1 MENNIQENNSSKSNQ
16 TKKTPKLTIVALV
29 YNLEKYLPRCLDAL
43 VNQTMQDIEILCV
56 DDGSTDSAPQI
67 IEEYAKKYPDK
78 VKAFH
83 KENGGEFTT
92 RNYGLERATGEYVTF
107 VDTDDYVESTW
118 AEKLYNTAKEYDAD
132 IAVCAFERIDLK
144 TGKVVATD
152 MAGFGHTCKKIV
164 PDDDFMVFI
173 NPAPW
178 NKVYKR
184 EKIKDLRFLPFRG
197 FNDTMFLASCFTKI
211 DKIAFIPDV
220 LYHYYL
226 RYDSQIH
233 TVNKQDV
240 ENLKK
245 YLLEVKDLYIKENKY
260 DSMRNILDLM
270 AFIHLGISV
279 MYRASYDKS
288 INIKQMTKETIK
300 YLDENF
306 GSWRKNPFLTFRYS
320 IKKGFKHIGLWGI
333 SIFYRLNMP
342 MVFIHIYRFVV
353 DKLKIDIK
361 F

>member
-1 MENNIQENNSSKSNQ
+1 MY
-16 TKKTPKLTIVALV
+16 KLSIVALV

-43 VNQTMQDIEILCV
+43 VNQTLQEIEILCV

-67 IEEYAKKYPDK
+67 IEDYAKKYPEKIK
-78 VKAFH
+78 VFH

-107 VDTDDYVESTW
+107 VDTDDYVELNW
-118 AEKLYNTAKEYDAD
+118 AEKLYNAAKKADAD
-132 IAVCAFERIDLK
+132 LAVCGFERINLE
-144 TGKVVATD
+144 TGKQVCTD
-152 MAGFGHTCKKIV
+152 MTGFGNTVKEIDYK
-164 PDDDFMVFI
+164 DDFVAFI

-184 EKIKDLRFLPFRG
+184 EKVKDLRFLPFRG
-197 FNDTMFLASCFTKI
+197 FNDTMFLMSSYTKI
-211 DKIAFIPDV
+211 KKIAFIPDV

-233 TVNKQDV
+233 TINIDDVN
-240 ENLKK
+240 NLKK
-245 YLLEVKDLYIKENKY
+245 YLLEVKKLYIKTNKY
-260 DSMRNILDLM
+260 EEMKYILDLM
-270 AFIHLGISV
+270 AFLHLAVSV
-279 MYRASYDKS
+279 MYRASYDKT
-288 INIKQMTKETIK
+288 INIKEETKKTRK

-306 GSWRKNPFLTFRYS
+306 SSWRKNPFLTFRYS
-320 IKKGFKHIGLWGI
+320 IKKGFKHIGLWGVHLLYKMNLQMI
-333 SIFYRLNMP
+333 YIR
-342 MVFIHIYRFVV
+342 VYRFII

>member
-1 MENNIQENNSSKSNQ
+1 MEKNVKIS
-16 TKKTPKLTIVALV
+16 IVVAV

-67 IEEYAKKYPDK
+67 IEEYQKRYPEKIK
-78 VKAFH
+78 VFH

-92 RNYGLERATGEYVTF
+92 RNYGLEKAQGEYVTF
-107 VDTDDYVESTW
+107 VDTDDYVEPNW
-118 AEKLYNTAKEYDAD
+118 AEKLYNAAKENDAD
-132 IAVCAFERIDLK
+132 LAVCGFERIDLA
-144 TGKVVATD
+144 TNKVVATN
-152 MAGFGHTCKKIV
+152 MTNFGNTVKEINPK
-164 PDDDFMVFI
+164 DDYLLFI

-197 FNDTMFLASCFTKI
+197 FNDTMFLASCYTRINKI
-211 DKIAFIPDV
+211 TFVPDV

-233 TVNKQDV
+233 TVNEQDIK
-240 ENLKK
+240 NLKK
-245 YLLEVKDLYIKENKY
+245 YLLEVKDLYTKSGKY
-260 DSMRNILDLM
+260 EEMKYILDTF
-270 AFIHLGISV
+270 AFLHLGTSV
-279 MYRASYDKS
+279 MYRVSYDKS
-288 INIKQMTKETIK
+288 VNMKQMLKETIK
-300 YLDENF
+300 YLDDNF
-306 GSWRKNPFLTFRYS
+306 SNWRKSPFLKLGYS
-320 IKKGFKHIGLWGI
+320 LRKGFKHIALWGV
-333 SIFYRLNMP
+333 SLFYKWGIP
-342 MVFIHIYRFVV
+342 MVYIKVYRFLV

>member
-1 MENNIQENNSSKSNQ
+1 MKEI
-16 TKKTPKLTIVALV
+16 KLSIVAAV

-43 VNQTMQDIEILCV
+43 VNQTLQEIEILCV

-67 IEEYAKKYPDK
+67 IDDYQKRYPDK
-78 VKAFH
+78 IKVFH

-107 VDTDDYVESTW
+107 VDTDDYVEKNW
-118 AEKLYNTAKEYDAD
+118 AEKLYNAAKENDAD
-132 IAVCAFERIDLK
+132 LAVCAFERIDLK
-144 TGKVVATD
+144 TNKVVATN
-152 MAGFGHTCKKIV
+152 MTNFGNTVKKINSK
-164 PDDDFMVFI
+164 DDYLLFI

-197 FNDTMFLASCFTKI
+197 FNDTMFLASCYTKMN
-211 DKIAFIPDV
+211 KIAFIPDV

-233 TVNKQDV
+233 TVNEEDV
-240 ENLKK
+240 KNLKK
-245 YLLEVKDLYIKENKY
+245 YLLEVKELYKKTGKY
-260 DSMRNILDLM
+260 EEMKYILDTF
-270 AFIHLGISV
+270 AFLHLGTSV
-279 MYRASYDKS
+279 MYRVSYDETVNMKE
-288 INIKQMTKETIK
+288 MLKETIK

-306 GSWRKNPFLTFRYS
+306 TNWRKSPFLKFGYS
-320 IKKGFKHIGLWGI
+320 LKKGFKHIAFWGVSLFYKWGI
-333 SIFYRLNMP
+333 P
-342 MVFIHIYRFVV
+342 MVYINVYRFLV